1 MKDKNITIQN
11 HLQSHYGIGS
21 TQSWAICNLLGI
33 SPLIR
38 RNQLTRYER
47 NKIWN
52 YLKKRNKIIENPQ
65 SPKVPQA
72 GWNQE
77 KLIQLPI
84 GDNLK
89 LIQKNHRLHLVK
101 INCYRGF
108 RGKRGL
114 PIRGQ
119 RTHTNA
125 RTSRR
130 ISRILKRI

>member
-1 MKDKNITIQN
+1 MRNKNITIKN

-21 TQSWAICNLLGI
+21 TQSWAICNLFGI
-33 SPLIR
+33 SPLIKK
-38 RNQLTRYER
+38 NSLTRYER
-47 NKIWN
+47 TKLWN

-65 SPKVPQA
+65 STKS
-72 GWNQE
+72 NLD
-77 KLIQLPI
+77 KLIRLPI

-89 LIQKNHRLHLVK
+89 LIQKNHRLHLAQ

-108 RGKRGL
+108 RFKRGL

-125 RTSRR
+125 KTSRR